1 MLAVGWTAPRP
12 QEDEHDF
19 STGKALAGDPRSVT
33 TACGVRAPK
42 WSNPLRAEL
51 HEGCHTGV
59 WGPEGGVRGQDKG
72 EHCRWAWGPQ
82 GREGSHLQPSQKTLL
97 PRGHG
102 HESPQRGGGTQPGSE
117 GPGE

>member
-42 WSNPLRAEL
+42 RSNSLRAEL
-51 HEGCHTGV
+51 HEGGHTGV
-59 WGPEGGVRGQDKG
+59 WGPRVSTAG
-72 EHCRWAWGPQ
+72 
-82 GREGSHLQPSQKTLL
+82 
-97 PRGHG
+97 
-102 HESPQRGGGTQPGSE
+102 
-117 GPGE
+117 GPGDPEAGRALTCG